1 MITKEIR
8 KTGIK
13 RLLPGLVAALAVVA
27 MLATGARTQTEEKL
41 REEFHQ
47 TYPLAADGR
56 VNLENIN
63 GSVRITAWDRNEVK
77 VDAVKTACTRE
88 RLQEAKIEI
97 SANANSIYIK
107 TDYPD
112 RDQYFTDDRNGRR
125 ENPAMVEY
133 TLTVPRGARIDSV
146 ELINGGL
153 DLSGLTGDVRASSIN
168 GRVTARGLTG
178 EAKLSTINGRLDATF
193 DRLDATKP
201 ITLNS
206 VNGGV
211 SLTLPSDSNA
221 ELKADT
227 VHGGINNTFG
237 LPVRK
242 GKYVGRNLAGRLG
255 QGGPRI
261 RLSNV
266 NGSISIN
273 HAADG
278 RPLSPATNL
287 LPEKSDDEDTDD
299 AEIDRE
305 REEARR
311 EAREA
316 QREIQRAQIE
326 IQRETARAARE
337 ALREREALTQE
348 TQREAQRAVRESQ
361 RAVRESQREARRA
374 QIEAGRAVRNVERAN
389 SVVITGNNRLTAVSQ
404 ETRTFAVSGAPRI
417 TLQTFDGPI
426 VVRAWDKPEVTVNVT
441 KRASDEQQKQGIR
454 LSMDQSGADISVIAK
469 FDRAFAERL
478 SPNTYNIHANVSL
491 EVFVPR
497 SSTLRAVSGD
507 GRIII
512 EGING
517 NLELRTGD
525 GAIEVQNGRGHLNAV
540 TGDGRIR
547 ISGYDG
553 QVETRTGDGS
563 ISLSGRFDQLSAR
576 TGDGSIALS
585 LPAGANATIETD
597 AESVVNDIGAV
608 EEETSSRRLRRWRIG
623 GGGTVLRLHT
633 GDGRIVLRNANE

>member
-1 MITKEIR
+1 M
-8 KTGIK
+8 K
-13 RLLPGLVAALAVVA
+13 RLLLSLVAGLAVLT
-27 MLATGARTQTEEKL
+27 MLTSGARTQTEERL

-77 VDAVKTACTRE
+77 VDAVKWAYTRE

-107 TDYPD
+107 TEYPD
-112 RDQYFTDDRNGRR
+112 RDQYFTDDRYKRR
-125 ENPAMVEY
+125 ENPASVEY
-133 TLTVPRGARIDSV
+133 TLTVPRGARIDSI

-153 DLSGLTGDVRASSIN
+153 EISGLTGDVKASLIN
-168 GRVTARGLTG
+168 GRLTARGLTG

-193 DRLDATKP
+193 DRLDAAKP

-206 VNGGV
+206 VNGGL

-227 VHGGINNTFG
+227 VHGGISNDFG

-266 NGSISIN
+266 NGSININ

-287 LPEKSDDEDTDD
+287 LPEKSEDDVDE

-316 QREIQRAQIE
+316 QREVQRAQIE

-337 ALREREALTQE
+337 AHREREALTRE

-361 RAVRESQREARRA
+361 REARRA
-374 QIEAGRAVRNVERAN
+374 QLEAQRAQRELARNNGVT
-389 SVVITGNNRLTAVSQ
+389 ITSNNRLNVVSQ
-404 ETRTFAVSGAPRI
+404 ETKTFAVSGAARV

-426 VVRAWDKPEVTVNVT
+426 VVRAWDKPEVTVNAT
-441 KRASDEQQKQGIR
+441 KRASDEQQKQGIN
-454 LSMDQSGADISVIAK
+454 LSMEQTGSNISVVAK
-469 FDRAFAERL
+469 FDRAYAQRL
-478 SPNTYNIHANVSL
+478 TPDTYNISAAVSL
-491 EVFVPR
+491 EVYVPR
-497 SSTLRAVSGD
+497 STTLRAVSGD

-517 NLELRTGD
+517 DLDLRTGD
-525 GAIEVQNGRGHLNAV
+525 GPIEVQNGRGHLNAT

-547 ISGYDG
+547 IAGYDG

-563 ISLSGRFDQLSAR
+563 ITLSGRFDQLSAR

-585 LPAGANATIETD
+585 LPAGVNATIETD
-597 AESVVNDIGAV
+597 AEAVINDIGAV
-608 EEETSSRRLRRWRIG
+608 EEETSSRRLRRWRVG

>member
-1 MITKEIR
+1 MLTKESR
-8 KTGIK
+8 KSGMK
-13 RLLPGLVAALAVVA
+13 RLLLSLVAGLAVVA
-27 MLATGARTQTEEKL
+27 MLASGARTQTEEKL

-47 TYPLAADGR
+47 TYPLADGGR

-77 VDAVKTACTRE
+77 VDAVKTAYTRE
-88 RLQEAKIEI
+88 RLQEAKIEV

-112 RDQYFTDDRNGRR
+112 FNQTFTDDRDGRR
-125 ENPAMVEY
+125 ENPATVEY
-133 TLTVPRGARIDSV
+133 TLTVPRGARIDSI

-153 DLSGLTGDVRASSIN
+153 EISGLTGDVKASLIN
-168 GRVTARGLTG
+168 GRLTARGLTG

-193 DRLDATKP
+193 DRLDASKP
-201 ITLNS
+201 ISLNS

-227 VHGGINNTFG
+227 VHGGINNDFG

-242 GKYVGRNLAGRLG
+242 GKYVGRNLAGKLG

-287 LPEKSDDEDTDD
+287 LPEKSDDDDEDE

-316 QREIQRAQIE
+316 QREVQRAQIE

-337 ALREREALTQE
+337 VLREREALTRE
-348 TQREAQRAVRESQ
+348 TTREAQRAVRET
-361 RAVRESQREARRA
+361 QREARRA
-374 QIEAGRAVRNVERAN
+374 QIEAQRATREVDRTN
-389 SVVITGNNRLTAVSQ
+389 SIVITGNNRLAVVSQ
-404 ETRTFAVSGAPRI
+404 ETKTFAVSGTARI

-426 VVRAWDKPEVTVNVT
+426 VVRAWDKPEVTVNAT
-441 KRASDEQQKQGIR
+441 KRASNEQQKQGIR
-454 LSMDQSGADISVIAK
+454 LSMEQTGSDISVVAK
-469 FDRAFAERL
+469 FDRTFAQRL
-478 SPNTYNIHANVSL
+478 GPDSYNINANVSL
-491 EVFVPR
+491 EVYVPR
-497 SSTLRAVSGD
+497 STTLRAVSGD

-517 NLELRTGD
+517 DLDLRTGD
-525 GAIEVQNGRGHLNAV
+525 GPIEVQNGRGHLNAV

-547 ISGYDG
+547 IAGYDG

-563 ISLSGRFDQLSAR
+563 ITLSGRFDQLSAR

-597 AESVVNDIGAV
+597 AEAVINDIGAV
-608 EEETSSRRLRRWRIG
+608 EEETSSRRLRRWRIN

>member
-1 MITKEIR
+1 M
-8 KTGIK
+8 K
-13 RLLPGLVAALAVVA
+13 RLLLSLVAGFAVLA
-27 MLATGARTQTEEKL
+27 MLAGGARTQTDERL

-47 TYPLAADGR
+47 TYPLAAGGR

-77 VDAVKTACTRE
+77 VDAVKTAYTRE

-112 RDQYFTDDRNGRR
+112 RDQYITNDRNGRR
-125 ENPAMVEY
+125 ENPASVEY
-133 TLTVPRGARIDSV
+133 TLTVPRGARIDSI

-153 DLSGLTGDVRASSIN
+153 EISGLTGDVKASLIN
-168 GRVTARGLTG
+168 GRLTARGLTG

-193 DRLDATKP
+193 DRLDAAKP

-206 VNGGV
+206 VNGGL

-227 VHGGINNTFG
+227 VHGGISNDFG

-266 NGSISIN
+266 NGSITIN

-287 LPEKSDDEDTDD
+287 LPEKSEDDEDE

-316 QREIQRAQIE
+316 QREVQRAQIE

-337 ALREREALTQE
+337 ALREREALTRE

-361 RAVRESQREARRA
+361 REARRA
-374 QIEAGRAVRNVERAN
+374 QLEAQRAQRELQRNN
-389 SVVITGNNRLTAVSQ
+389 GITITSNNRMTVVGQ
-404 ETRTFAVSGAPRI
+404 ETKTFAVSGAARI
-417 TLQTFDGPI
+417 TLQTFDGSI
-426 VVRAWDKPEVTVNVT
+426 VVRAWDKPEVTVNAT
-441 KRASDEQQKQGIR
+441 KRASDEQQKQGIS
-454 LSMDQSGADISVIAK
+454 LSMEQTGSNIAVVAK
-469 FDRAFAERL
+469 FDRAYAQRL
-478 SPNTYNIHANVSL
+478 SPDTYNINANVSL

-497 SSTLRAVSGD
+497 STTLRAVSGD
-507 GRIII
+507 GRIVI

-517 NLELRTGD
+517 DLDLRTGD
-525 GAIEVQNGRGHLNAV
+525 GAIEVQNGRGHLNAT

-547 ISGYDG
+547 IAGYDG

-563 ISLSGRFDQLSAR
+563 ITLSGRFDQLTAR

-585 LPAGANATIETD
+585 LPAGANATIETN
-597 AESVVNDIGAV
+597 AEAVINDIGAV
-608 EEETSSRRLRRWRIG
+608 EEETSSRRLRRWRVG